1 MSTFELATQSE
12 EEIASMEPKLVPKL
26 APKLA
31 QSKAIIAREKS
42 KAKTQKVAQ
51 QPGFVLHSYPYKET
65 SLIIE
70 VFTRDYGRVALVAKG
85 AKRPFSHLRSVLQTF
100 QPLTFSW
107 TGKGEIPILM
117 SADWVGGMLPLEKS
131 SLLSGFYLNELLIKF
146 VLRSEPI
153 PHLFDQYVSSL
164 NQLAHQE
171 PLEIVL
177 RRFEIALLR
186 ASGLIPEFKRC
197 TQNGA
202 QIIADQH
209 YTFDPTAGVAPYEQA
224 NGTPIVLGKTLLDME
239 AGNYSDSTTR
249 MQSKMLMRFLL
260 SHHLHGG
267 SLKTRQILIDLHSL

>member
-1 MSTFELATQSE
+1 MKSTSTLVTLDEAQIST
-12 EEIASMEPKLVPKL
+12 IAPT
-26 APKLA
+26 
-31 QSKAIIAREKS
+31 KAIIAREKS
-42 KAKTQKVAQ
+42 KVKHHKVAQ

-70 VFTRDYGRVALVAKG
+70 VFSRDFGRVALVAKG

-100 QPLTFSW
+100 QPLNLSW
-107 TGKGEIPILM
+107 TGKGDIPVLM

-131 SLLSGFYLNELLIKF
+131 SLLSGFYLNELIIKF
-146 VLRSEPI
+146 LLRSEPNSQ
-153 PHLFDQYVSSL
+153 LFDQYVSSL

-186 ASGLIPEFKRC
+186 ASGLIPEFKHC
-197 TQNGA
+197 TQNGKS
-202 QIIADQH
+202 IIADQH
-209 YTFDPTAGVAPYEQA
+209 YSFDPMNGVSPYVEA
-224 NGTPIVLGKTLLDME
+224 NGAPVVLGKTLLDMAE
-239 AGNYSDSTTR
+239 GDYADPNTR
-249 MQSKMLMRFLL
+249 MQSKILMRYLL